1 MKIKIVFTLIFS
13 FSLLMFSPITAHAS
27 LIGDSV
33 VVQAGIDSTICGPVP
48 VTVIDPGIEIPNCG
62 GSGASIDL
70 SANSIWFVLP
80 AVPDGTS
87 IEPIFLDFTGLDW
100 TDDPNG
106 ILVDV
111 IVTQSDF
118 NFQETVTFDDH
129 SISVQIPATPFPP
142 GHQCPSSQSICV
154 VGIHLDLVHSSSN
167 PIGGEIIPIDTT
179 MLLLAGVQ
187 TSALWLIPFLVSAAG
202 ITIFFARKK
211 IIS

>member
-27 LIGDSV
+27 LIDDSV
-33 VVQAGIDSTICGPVP
+33 HVRAGIDGTICDED
-48 VTVIDPGIEIPNCG
+48 VTVSDPGIEIPDCG
-62 GSGASIDL
+62 GTGASIDL
-70 SANSIWFVLP
+70 SANSIWFVIP
-80 AVPDGTS
+80 SVPDGIS

-129 SISVQIPATPFPP
+129 NISVQIPATSSPP
-142 GHQCPSSQSICV
+142 GHQCPSSQSSCD